1 MSRGIYYTAPDEAS
15 FEDMKRRA
23 TEIWNS
29 YDDTYGYA
37 TKRTER
43 IDHIKNVG
51 DNFMY
56 IFAMF
61 DMSNQRKIVSQI
73 RPDTRKDLRDRMI
86 DGGNSNEFLILLGLD
101 EHTN

>member
-1 MSRGIYYTAPDEAS
+1 MSYPGLYYQAPTDGS

-23 TEIWNS
+23 LDLWNE

-37 TKRTER
+37 TEKIARVSHIEN
-43 IDHIKNVG
+43 ID

-61 DMSNQRKIVSQI
+61 DMENQRKIVSRI
-73 RPDTRKDLRDRMI
+73 HPITRKDLRDRMV
-86 DGGNSNEFLILLGLD
+86 DGGNSGAMLNLLGL
-101 EHTN
+101 